1 MKQYWKVYCGKI
13 WNIIVLY
20 NLMLLILTRWKYGSC
35 GPLIYIKNYIKINSK
50 EFQTLTRATRSNA
63 YRSEDRSQYLIIEDC
78 HNVTCTMS
86 TIKKNCIINIC
97 NIGHV

>member
-1 MKQYWKVYCGKI
+1 
-13 WNIIVLY
+13 
-20 NLMLLILTRWKYGSC
+20 MLLILTQYKCGSC

-86 TIKKNCIINIC
+86 TIKKIVSLTFAILAMFKLSFNIR
-97 NIGHV
+97 

>member
-1 MKQYWKVYCGKI
+1 MKQYWKVYYGKI

-20 NLMLLILTRWKYGSC
+20 NLMLLILTQYKCGSC

-50 EFQTLTRATRSNA
+50 EFQTLTIRSNTH
-63 YRSEDRSQYLIIEDC
+63 RSEDKSQYLIIEDC